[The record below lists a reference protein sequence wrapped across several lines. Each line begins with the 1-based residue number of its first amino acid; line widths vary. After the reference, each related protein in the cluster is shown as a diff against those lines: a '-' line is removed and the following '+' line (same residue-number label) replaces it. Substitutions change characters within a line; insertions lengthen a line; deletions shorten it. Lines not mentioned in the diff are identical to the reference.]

1 MSPSAKDDGGWSLRL
16 LPAGTGNIAGDPN
29 TAIKRSDYGI
39 NYGLGEGQGG
49 AVGND
54 VEITSL
60 IEGIKLGPD
69 GAPFRVQ

>member
-1 MSPSAKDDGGWSLRL
+1 M
-16 LPAGTGNIAGDPN
+16 
-29 TAIKRSDYGI
+29 

-54 VEITSL
+54 VEITLL

-69 GAPFRVQ
+69 GSPFRVQ